1 MGGCA
6 LINREVSDWAEV
18 ARLLGAEAS
27 CQCSQVLAPEVP
39 FTSLPHQ
46 PAKQPLARPSR
57 AKRLG
62 AAPSLSPVMAQGWP
76 SAFGLSASGLS
87 SHLLPVAGE
96 RHSAVYCVNICPQV
110 RAEEAETPVLY
121 RWPSG
126 GRQSKGFKKQ

>member
-27 CQCSQVLAPEVP
+27 HQRSQVLAPGVP

-57 AKRLG
+57 ARRLG
-62 AAPSLSPVMAQGWP
+62 AAPSLSPAMARAGP
-76 SAFGLSASGLS
+76 LPLGSV
-87 SHLLPVAGE
+87 LLACTLTCSQQPESVTLLFT
-96 RHSAVYCVNICPQV
+96 V
-110 RAEEAETPVLY
+110 
-121 RWPSG
+121 
-126 GRQSKGFKKQ
+126 